1 MSRQDFLQELAL
13 YLNKL
18 PQTEFDEVMAY
29 FTELFDEAGIDG
41 EAELMVS
48 LGSPQEAAADI
59 LDQLLED
66 SAGPKKKT
74 SSAPPASLTKERKNQ
89 DKQRN
94 HVEKNLPAFDQLD
107 LALSELD
114 VLIMPSLDE
123 TFSISYFKTRA
134 DHPLPF
140 SYEVVDD
147 CLRVYSLEHQTH
159 QENRISLWGN
169 WDLRNIALSTL
180 VIKVPAGIVFT
191 KAAVSLGCGDLILNK
206 ISLTSIH
213 VQVGSGDIE
222 LEQIVTQQGGLSTG
236 SGDISLKECQ
246 LHQTTLN
253 TGSGDIELDN
263 CRLGRSKLNTGSGDL
278 ELTQTLVE
286 HSQLATASGDVDL
299 VHGSLNSSQITI
311 VSGDVSLSNPSY
323 AGTMTIT
330 TQSGDIECKG
340 LSEQLSQI
348 NLTANTSFGEI
359 DGKRLKNIQ
368 TVRDNYAEHVVPN
381 AKAILLLQ
389 SQSGD
394 IDLS

>member
-18 PQTEFDEVMAY
+18 PQTDFDEVMAY
-29 FTELFDEAGIDG
+29 FTELFDEAGTDG
-41 EAELMVS
+41 ETELMAS

-66 SAGPKKKT
+66 SAGAKKKT
-74 SSAPPASLTKERKNQ
+74 SSAPPTPLTKERKSQ

-123 TFSISYFKTRA
+123 TFSISYFKMRA

-140 SYEVVDD
+140 SYAVVDD
-147 CLRVYSLEHQTH
+147 CLKVYSLEHQTH
-159 QENRISLWGN
+159 QANRISFWGN
-169 WDLRNIALSTL
+169 WNSRNTALSTL

-191 KAAVSLGCGDLILNK
+191 KAAVSLGCGDLILKK
-206 ISLTSIH
+206 ISLTSMH

-222 LEQIVTQQGGLSTG
+222 LEQIVTQQGKLSTG
-236 SGDISLKECQ
+236 SGDIFLKECR
-246 LHQTTLN
+246 LRQTT
-253 TGSGDIELDN
+253 
-263 CRLGRSKLNTGSGDL
+263 LNTGSGDL

-299 VHGSLNSSQITI
+299 VQGSLNSSQITI
-311 VSGDVSLSNPSY
+311 VSGDVSLSNSSY
-323 AGTMTIT
+323 AGTITIT

-340 LSEQLSQI
+340 LSKQLSQI

-381 AKAILLLQ
+381 AKAVLLLQ